1 MSVGFIWDAEYCE
14 QLISEGSIDMVALG
28 RELLVNPNWPLQA
41 AQVLGV
47 NQNHE
52 MAPIEV
58 GWWLMKRDKLVKK
71 LGLR

>member
-1 MSVGFIWDAEYCE
+1 
-14 QLISEGSIDMVALG
+14 MVALG